1 MSGEDLCSTEVHTTQ
16 PHSARP
22 PWRNRIRPLQKKE
35 LVEIRPGR
43 WLKILHI
50 TAAGGGDH
58 RSSNGDE
65 RQDQSVGCLTVK
77 GDNTLMVIPGKK
89 VEVGIN
95 TTEAFISRKESEV
108 NTAPGKTEYDSSHQE
123 RAPLAKTEDSIEST
137 DKKDDF
143 TDDCKNAKEYQTLE
157 KVDDEPKDNKGRSK
171 EDRTSSSNLHTASQF
186 ELDDHGKKSMNLSH
200 NINNESGESSQVICT
215 TGSSKSLSLQ
225 AASGTDKLNPPE
237 KNLDLPS
244 STKTHNINH
253 SNSNVNDSGI
263 VKDKCKLETF
273 YDKTRTVQNHQLY
286 KGRDLPWLSEDDVP
300 PSDTVLFFLHGVGG
314 SYEVWMAQI
323 NYFAAKGYQIVAPD
337 LLGHG
342 QSSAPEMGS
351 AYHFRE
357 LARDMTAIFECY
369 SGKRNVVIGH
379 SYGCTFCTLLA
390 HEQGLRLSRLVMV
403 SGGAP
408 SPLEPQPCHIFC
420 LPVCL
425 LDCISPMLVK
435 CFLRRAFSTQGQ
447 LSTVED
453 MYKSFNVPA
462 HVLRGTMVGQVWHE
476 GDEGY
481 HTEIEVP
488 TLLIHGRQDGLVPLQ
503 DEYGMEEALPYCHLE
518 VIEDVSHMV
527 MMECPDKVNQ
537 LIHDFILQD
546 SEELFSRKHVHRSP
560 SRASQKHVNR
570 SPSRASLKSTSK
582 AIPAHLLT
590 S

>member
-1 MSGEDLCSTEVHTTQ
+1 MSGEDQCSTEVHTTQ
-16 PHSARP
+16 PQSARP
-22 PWRNRIRPLQKKE
+22 PWRNRIGPLRNKE

-50 TAAGGGDH
+50 KAAAGGGDQ

-65 RQDQSVGCLTVK
+65 RQDQSLGCLNVK
-77 GDNTLMVIPGKK
+77 GDNTPTVSPSEK
-89 VEVGIN
+89 VDVEIN
-95 TTEAFISRKESEV
+95 TTKAFSSQKESK
-108 NTAPGKTEYDSSHQE
+108 GSSKTESDSDTSHQG
-123 RAPLAKTEDSIEST
+123 RAPLTKTENSLEST
-137 DKKDDF
+137 NKKDDF
-143 TDDCKNAKEYQTLE
+143 TASCKDTKELHVKE
-157 KVDDEPKDNKGRSK
+157 DDEPKDNKVN
-171 EDRTSSSNLHTASQF
+171 SSSNLCTTSQL
-186 ELDDHGKKSMNLSH
+186 EQDDHADKRMALSH
-200 NINNESGESSQVICT
+200 LNNLPVNDDSRESSHVICT
-215 TGSSKSLSLQ
+215 TGSSKSLTLQ
-225 AASGTDKLNPPE
+225 ASSGTDKLNPPE

-273 YDKTRTVQNHQLY
+273 YDKTRSRTVPNQLY
-286 KGRDLPWLSEDDVP
+286 KGRDMPWLSEDDVSP
-300 PSDTVLFFLHGVGG
+300 ADTVLFFLHGVGG

-323 NYFAAKGYQIVAPD
+323 NYFASKGYQIVAPD

-357 LARDMTAIFECY
+357 HARDMTAIFERY

-390 HEQGLRLSRLVMV
+390 HEQGLRMSRLVMV

-435 CFLRRAFSTQGQ
+435 CFLRRAFSTRAQ
-447 LSTVED
+447 LSTVEN
-453 MYKSFNVPA
+453 MHKSFNVPA

-546 SEELFSRKHVHRSP
+546 SEELFS
-560 SRASQKHVNR
+560 QKHVNR